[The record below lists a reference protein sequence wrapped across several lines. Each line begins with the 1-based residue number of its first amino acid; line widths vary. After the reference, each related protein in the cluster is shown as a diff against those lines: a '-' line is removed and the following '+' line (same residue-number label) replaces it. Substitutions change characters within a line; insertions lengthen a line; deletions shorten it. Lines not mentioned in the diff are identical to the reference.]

1 MIKSINKL
9 NTVGPVKVGSLKS
22 QLHLR
27 PSYDE
32 LMKETLVGD
41 VNRPSIENVIDRK
54 ATRYRLNQ
62 YGSQFDN
69 KDVLDIQKK
78 QELDRRGEVMK
89 GAMSDAG
96 SVRAKLDDELK
107 LVDTLKQHQSFIQE
121 GLTEAQKQ
129 KEELTERM
137 RLWKA
142 QQEEMASAV
151 SKSSY
156 PAGVE
161 VHSMVSA
168 DEMPELEPLEEG
180 EEEDEQEDDPVVEV
194 ESKAEDA
201 YGYNEFKKRASEL
214 TPAYLASRPEEM
226 KEVMD
231 KLKGFKKIKDS
242 VYKEF
247 TELYSALIN
256 SDGEFIKKE
265 HRLKLVRFYNDKVY
279 YSVFNPRSK
288 EKEDSQNAMDGSFGI
303 PKEVPEGA

>member
-1 MIKSINKL
+1 MIKSISRL

-32 LMKETLVGD
+32 LLKETLVGD
-41 VNRPSIENVIDRK
+41 ENRPSIENVIDRK

-89 GAMSDAG
+89 GTMSDDG
-96 SVRAKLDDELK
+96 SVRAKLNDELK
-107 LVDTLKQHQSFIQE
+107 LADTLKQHQSFIQE

-129 KEELTERM
+129 KEELAEKM
-137 RLWKA
+137 RLWRE
-142 QQEEMASAV
+142 QHEEMASAV

-180 EEEDEQEDDPVVEV
+180 EEEDEREDDPVVEE

-226 KEVMD
+226 KTVMD

-242 VYKEF
+242 VYEEF
-247 TELYSALIN
+247 TELYNALIN
-256 SDGEFIKKE
+256 SDGDFIKKE

-279 YSVFNPRSK
+279 YSVFHPRPK
-288 EKEDSQNAMDGSFGI
+288 EKEDSPTVMDGSVKEI
-303 PKEVPEGA
+303 PAEV

>member
-1 MIKSINKL
+1 MIKSMNRS

-32 LMKETLVGD
+32 LLKETLVSD
-41 VNRPSIENVIDRK
+41 ENRPSVENVKDRK

-62 YGSQFDN
+62 YGSQFENEDA
-69 KDVLDIQKK
+69 LDIQKK
-78 QELDRRGEVMK
+78 QELNRREEVMK
-89 GAMSDAG
+89 GAMSDGG
-96 SVRAKLDDELK
+96 SVRAKLKDELK
-107 LVDTLKQHQSFIQE
+107 LADTLTQHQSFIQE
-121 GLTEAQKQ
+121 RLTETNKQ
-129 KEELTERM
+129 NEELAERT

-142 QQEEMASAV
+142 QHEEMASAV

-168 DEMPELEPLEEG
+168 HEMLELEPLEEG
-180 EEEDEQEDDPVVEV
+180 EEEDKREDDPVVEV
-194 ESKAEDA
+194 EAKAEDA
-201 YGYNEFKKRASEL
+201 YGYNEFKQRASDL

-231 KLKGFKKIKDS
+231 KLKGFRKIKDS

-247 TELYSALIN
+247 TELYNALIN
-256 SDGEFIKKE
+256 NDGDFIKKE
-265 HRLKLVRFYNDKVY
+265 HGLKLVRFYNDKVY
-279 YSVFNPRSK
+279 YSVFHHDLRK
-288 EKEDSQNAMDGSFGI
+288 MKMI
-303 PKEVPEGA
+303 KT

>member
-1 MIKSINKL
+1 MIKSISRL

-22 QLHLR
+22 QVHLR

-32 LMKETLVGD
+32 LLKETLVVD
-41 VNRPSIENVIDRK
+41 ENRPSIENVIDRK

-89 GAMSDAG
+89 GAMSDDG
-96 SVRAKLDDELK
+96 SVRAKLNDELK
-107 LVDTLKQHQSFIQE
+107 LADALKQHQSFIQ
-121 GLTEAQKQ
+121 G
-129 KEELTERM
+129 ELAERM
-137 RLWKA
+137 RLWR
-142 QQEEMASAV
+142 QQHEEMASAV

-168 DEMPELEPLEEG
+168 DEMPELKPLEEG
-180 EEEDEQEDDPVVEV
+180 EEEDEREDDPVVEV
-194 ESKAEDA
+194 ESKAEDT

-226 KEVMD
+226 KTVMD
-231 KLKGFKKIKDS
+231 KLKGFRKIKDS
-242 VYKEF
+242 VHEEF
-247 TELYSALIN
+247 TELYNALIN
-256 SDGEFIKKE
+256 SDGDFIKKE
-265 HRLKLVRFYNDKVY
+265 HRLKLVRFYNDKVC
-279 YSVFNPRSK
+279 YSVFHPRPK
-288 EKEDSQNAMDGSFGI
+288 EKEDSPTVIVQ
-303 PKEVPEGA
+303 P